1 MTITIRRVHPAD
13 RAAWER
19 LWRGYQSFYKIDLPA
34 SVTET
39 TWSRFFDPDEP
50 VHALV
55 AEADGVLLGLVH
67 YIFHRNTWML
77 EPVCYLQDLFTAE
90 PARGQG
96 IGRQLIESVYAAAK
110 QAGCS
115 RVYWMTHETNA
126 QAMRLYDQVA
136 VKSEFLQYRK
146 QI

>member
-19 LWRGYQSFYKIDLPA
+19 LWRGYQSFYKIDLPVP
-34 SVTET
+34 VTET
-39 TWSRFFDPDEP
+39 TWSRFFAPDEP

-67 YIFHRNTWML
+67 YIFHRNTWMQ

-96 IGRQLIESVYAAAK
+96 VGRQLIESVYAAAK

-146 QI
+146 QV